1 MSSKKTKNPNIHP
14 KSKKVLKVA
23 VVGVGSMGRHHARN
37 YSKMKGVQ
45 LVGICDINQK
55 IGREIAKLYNTRFY
69 SNYLKLID
77 KEKLDAISIAVPTSF
92 HKNIALDFI
101 ENNISVL
108 IEKPMAANPVEA
120 RKIAKKANDKKVT
133 LAIGHI
139 ERFNPAILKLKELV
153 KNQRLGEILS
163 IVVKRV
169 GLFPPQ
175 IKDVNVVTDIAVHD
189 LDIVTNLIGKL
200 PSSVFARGYGS
211 LTNGREDHAEIFLDY
226 GKFGCF
232 IQSNWITPIKIRT
245 LSITGTK
252 GYAELDYINQ
262 KLTLYKSNYN
272 LSPHKGFKEF
282 LVKFGKPEKASLHIR
297 KKEPLRLELE
307 NFINSI
313 STKSPPLVSADDGI
327 KILLLADAVNKS
339 IRQHKVIKLTKDGK
353 TK

>member
-1 MSSKKTKNPNIHP
+1 
-14 KSKKVLKVA
+14 
-23 VVGVGSMGRHHARN
+23 MGRHHARN
-37 YSKMKGVQ
+37 YSEMKSVK
-45 LVGICDINQK
+45 LVGVCDIK
-55 IGREIAKLYNTRFY
+55 ETTGREIAKLYKTRYY
-69 SNYLKLID
+69 SNYFKLID
-77 KEKLDAISIAVPTSF
+77 KEKPDAVSIAVPTHL
-92 HKNIALDFI
+92 HKDTAIDFI
-101 ENNISVL
+101 NNNISVL
-108 IEKPMAANPVEA
+108 IEKPLAAGLSDA
-120 RKIAKKANDKKVT
+120 RKVAQKAKGKNVT
-133 LAIGHI
+133 LAVGHI
-139 ERFNPAILKLKELV
+139 ERFNPAVLKLKELV
-153 KNQRLGEILS
+153 KDQKLGEILS

-189 LDIVTNLIGKL
+189 LDIVSNLIGKL
-200 PSSVFARGYGS
+200 PGSVYARGYGS

-262 KLTLYKSNYN
+262 KLALYKSNYN

-282 LVKFGKPEKASLHIR
+282 LVKFGKPEKVSLHIR

-307 NFINSI
+307 NFVNSV
-313 STKSPPLVSADDGI
+313 STKSTPLVSADDGI